1 MAQIKTKSATQID
14 KEKIQLEA
22 RFYPKFKAI
31 FKNMAQDVSNLYSAN
46 GYVDSVEISLNYLPD
61 FVKEL
66 RDVYR
71 ATIKKFGFDLRKSLE
86 GSKSFYF
93 NSDIIEKL
101 VDIEQKATITVDD
114 SSLDKKINE
123 INNIFNIESTI
134 FISNQSEIQSTL
146 ISETNAKEISLIVEQ
161 QEEFFIQQIAEREK
175 ELVKLESQLTNLPD
189 KQRAR
194 ALRQINAARN
204 NIQNQLAD
212 KDSIIAK
219 NIQQNLLDRSS
230 SRAALVSDQ
239 NVGLAESWSRQTEA
253 QTINNVGLVGA
264 NGNLIKISK
273 TWIAILDNKTRT
285 AHAEA
290 DLQQVAIDDTYIVDG
305 EALRYPRDPRGSA
318 SNIINCR
325 CVSEQS
331 FSNI

>member
-239 NVGLAESWSRQTEA
+239 NVGLANCDRDWE
-253 QTINNVGLVGA
+253 
-264 NGNLIKISK
+264 IS
-273 TWIAILDNKTRT
+273 
-285 AHAEA
+285 
-290 DLQQVAIDDTYIVDG
+290 
-305 EALRYPRDPRGSA
+305 
-318 SNIINCR
+318 
-325 CVSEQS
+325 
-331 FSNI
+331 